1 MQTHGCISS
10 EPHPSMEASG
20 GQGADCARPASLPRG
35 RTARPAPRSRLSAKL
50 SRRIRSAAIAF
61 RPPGLILP
69 VTPKRRLM
77 ADSASPCNKSCAV
90 DPVSGLCIGC
100 GRSLAEIAGWTGL
113 RIDER
118 ARIAAQLPGRLAG
131 LERTRPPRAD
141 AR

>member
-1 MQTHGCISS
+1 
-10 EPHPSMEASG
+10 
-20 GQGADCARPASLPRG
+20 
-35 RTARPAPRSRLSAKL
+35 
-50 SRRIRSAAIAF
+50 
-61 RPPGLILP
+61 
-69 VTPKRRLM
+69 M